1 MQDEPVDYTQ
11 HSFLWQHSI
20 AARLTG
26 NLNGNPMTIIG
37 EKFLTPAADRILA
50 IGSGMAF
57 TEEAFVKAGYFHHVI
72 AFELSEAAVDAANA
86 RLKQIG
92 LSDAIEMRAGNVLEA
107 KLADASF
114 DVVFVQAAIHHF
126 FNIEEMFEFMHR
138 VLKPG
143 GLLIFDEYIG
153 PDLHQYDPV
162 VIAIS
167 NEINNCLAERYRR
180 DTLRAGEVRTEVPFA
195 TMEWMLQMDPSE
207 GVHASQI
214 MPLTEKWFDIAYRG
228 EYGGSIMRPFWVGIL
243 PNFDFSDP
251 ADQTIARLIILI
263 EDIMLRSGAIKH
275 YHAKVVARRRPRAR
289 LEATGERYIPT
300 KMQPEVAVEHWHRYL
315 VASRFVAGKRVL
327 DIACGE
333 GYGSSLLSQTAASVV
348 GVDIS
353 AETVAYASEAYRR
366 DNLRF
371 LVGSCAAIPL
381 ADASADVVVSFETLE
396 HHGQHEEMFREF
408 KRVLAPG
415 GLCLVS
421 TPDRIVYSEIP
432 GYSNPF
438 HVKELTAREFED
450 LVGRHFARHRILG
463 QKYLLGSVL
472 TGTEA
477 GLIYLQQANSG
488 EPPRE
493 LPFDPKYL
501 IALASDWELPV
512 VSGSVLESGDKTEEE
527 QLNYLLRQL
536 TSRVEVVEAEKRA
549 CVDAVTERDAVIET
563 LVASQRQQETVIQA
577 YINAAADRTR
587 ERDEVAARLESLAA
601 RFALAKREIDRPLR
615 SKMYRHLLKKTPNFD

>member
-1 MQDEPVDYTQ
+1 MADAKEIWEKRYSTGGTVCTEELVQDEPVDYTQ

-26 NLNGNPMTIIG
+26 DLNGNPMTVIG
-37 EKFLTPAADRILA
+37 EKFLKPAADRILA

-57 TEEAFVKAGYFHHVI
+57 TEEAFVKAGYFKHVI

-107 KLADASF
+107 NLADASF

-126 FNIEEMFEFMHR
+126 FNIEEMFKFMHR

-153 PDLHQYDPV
+153 PDMHQYDPV

-167 NEINNCLAERYRR
+167 NEVNNCLAERYRR
-180 DTLRAGEVRTEVPFA
+180 DNLRAGEVRTEVPFA

-263 EDIMLRSGAIKH
+263 ENIMLRSGAIKH
-275 YHAKVVARRRPRAR
+275 YHAKIVARRRPCAPSRSDRRAR
-289 LEATGERYIPT
+289 TSRERCATGGRRRALAPISPCN
-300 KMQPEVAVEHWHRYL
+300 PGS
-315 VASRFVAGKRVL
+315 SRESGCC

-333 GYGSSLLSQTAASVV
+333 GYGSSLLSQTASSVA

-353 AETVAYASEAYRR
+353 ADAVAHASEAYHR
-366 DNLRF
+366 DNLSF

-381 ADASADVVVSFETLE
+381 AAASVDIVVSLDTLE
-396 HHGQHEEMFREF
+396 HLEQHEEMFREI
-408 KRVLAPG
+408 KRVLSPG
-415 GLCLVS
+415 GTL
-421 TPDRIVYSEIP
+421 
-432 GYSNPF
+432 
-438 HVKELTAREFED
+438 
-450 LVGRHFARHRILG
+450 RHFHAR
-463 QKYLLGSVL
+463 S
-472 TGTEA
+472 
-477 GLIYLQQANSG
+477 
-488 EPPRE
+488 
-493 LPFDPKYL
+493 
-501 IALASDWELPV
+501 
-512 VSGSVLESGDKTEEE
+512 
-527 QLNYLLRQL
+527 
-536 TSRVEVVEAEKRA
+536 
-549 CVDAVTERDAVIET
+549 
-563 LVASQRQQETVIQA
+563 
-577 YINAAADRTR
+577 
-587 ERDEVAARLESLAA
+587 
-601 RFALAKREIDRPLR
+601 DRPFRDTRLCEPIPCQG
-615 SKMYRHLLKKTPNFD
+615 T